1 MNNFLEFKTY
11 IDLRSTIFCIKVIRR
26 NAGQCNFNQGEDQD
40 AQKDQFHGDL
50 DWELVDG
57 WMVETQLIW
66 ILELYKMLKTTG

>member
-26 NAGQCNFNQGEDQD
+26 YAGQCNFNQD
-40 AQKDQFHGDL
+40 AQKDQFHGDDF